1 MAPLLVPIHPPLEIP
16 FKYQKLHFNAP
27 PTKQGS
33 SLLFIAL
40 GNRIREHEKVRFGG
54 IMVPALGAMARA
66 QTEAYS

>member
-1 MAPLLVPIHPPLEIP
+1 MAPFLVPIHPPLEIA

-40 GNRIREHEKVRFGG
+40 GNRIRDREKVRFDGV
-54 IMVPALGAMARA
+54 MVPILGLMARA
-66 QTEAYS
+66 QIEVYL